1 MTKFLKNKYNFVTM
15 SHLWQLTRVLHNI
28 STTIKIYRNN
38 LQSNRGSKLFTKKTS
53 EVKPVYR
60 NMEKKKKKKDQ
71 GRSEKNWFVGSEPER
86 NIQILLKVHVIT
98 TC

>member
-1 MTKFLKNKYNFVTM
+1 MTNFLKNKYNFVTM

-60 NMEKKKKKKDQ
+60 NMKKKKKKVREGQ
-71 GRSEKNWFVGSEPER
+71 RKTGLWVQNLRGTFKYY
-86 NIQILLKVHVIT
+86 
-98 TC
+98 

>member
-28 STTIKIYRNN
+28 STTVKIYRNN

-60 NMEKKKKKKDQ
+60 DMKKKKRIREGQRKIGLRVQNLRGTFKYY
-71 GRSEKNWFVGSEPER
+71 
-86 NIQILLKVHVIT
+86 
-98 TC
+98 

>member
-1 MTKFLKNKYNFVTM
+1 MTNFLKNKYNFVTM

-28 STTIKIYRNN
+28 STTVKIYRNN

-60 NMEKKKKKKDQ
+60 HGKKKKKDQ
-71 GRSEKNWFVGSEPER
+71 GRSEKNWFAGTELER
-86 NIQILLKVHVIT
+86 NIQILLNVHVT
-98 TC
+98 TTY

>member
-60 NMEKKKKKKDQ
+60 NMKKKKKKKRIREGQ
-71 GRSEKNWFVGSEPER
+71 RKTGLWVQNLRVTFKYY
-86 NIQILLKVHVIT
+86 
-98 TC
+98 

>member
-1 MTKFLKNKYNFVTM
+1 MTNFLKNKYNFVTM

-28 STTIKIYRNN
+28 STTVKIYRNN

-60 NMEKKKKKKDQ
+60 DMGKKNKTKGSGKVREKLVC
-71 GRSEKNWFVGSEPER
+71 GYR
-86 NIQILLKVHVIT
+86 T
-98 TC
+98 

>member
-1 MTKFLKNKYNFVTM
+1 MTNFLKNKYNFVTM

-28 STTIKIYRNN
+28 STTVKIYRNN

-60 NMEKKKKKKDQ
+60 DMKKKKKGSGKV
-71 GRSEKNWFVGSEPER
+71 REKLVCGYR
-86 NIQILLKVHVIT
+86 T
-98 TC
+98 